1 MKKIIFLF
9 AIISIGLSSCKKE
22 QVTPADLV
30 KPNQNTANS
39 AKSLHCSPWEDVA
52 DAAAAAVDLNQV
64 GVCNTSVCSSG
75 TPTYFNLNNKIVKNA
90 SGATVY
96 FLHLATVTI
105 ADQNAIWSNA
115 VTQAI
120 AATPT
125 GYSLSNIH
133 NFRTE
138 AAGGPI
144 LMYLMRFDIT
154 YIKCT
159 GGGGG
164 GES

>member
-9 AIISIGLSSCKKE
+9 AIISVAVTSCKKE
-22 QVTPADLV
+22 QLTPVDPV
-30 KPNQNTANS
+30 KPNQSTGNS
-39 AKSLHCSPWEDVA
+39 AKSLHCTPWEDVA

-64 GVCNTSVCSSG
+64 GLCNTSACSIGTTTYFYINNKVVRNSSG
-75 TPTYFNLNNKIVKNA
+75 TTW
-90 SGATVY
+90 Y
-96 FLHLATVTI
+96 FLPFSTVAI
-105 ADQNAIWSNA
+105 ADQNAIWSDA

-125 GYSLSNIH
+125 GFSLSSIH
-133 NFRTE
+133 NFRT
-138 AAGGPI
+138 ASGGGPLI
-144 LMYLMRFDIT
+144 TYIMKFDIT

>member
-9 AIISIGLSSCKKE
+9 AIISVGFSSCKKE
-22 QVTPADLV
+22 QVTPADSV
-30 KPNQNTANS
+30 KPNQNTENF

-52 DAAAAAVDLNQV
+52 DAVAAAVDLNQV
-64 GVCNTSVCSSG
+64 GVCNTSACSSG
-75 TPTYFNLNNKIVKNA
+75 TTTYFYINNKIVKDS
-90 SGATVY
+90 SGATWH
-96 FLHLATVTI
+96 FLPFSTVTI
-105 ADQNAIWSNA
+105 ADQNAIWSDA

-125 GYSLSNIH
+125 GFSLSSIH
-133 NFRTE
+133 NFRT
-138 AAGGPI
+138 ASGGGPI
-144 LMYLMRFDIT
+144 ITYIMKFDIT

-164 GES
+164 ES

>member
-22 QVTPADLV
+22 QITPEPSKKTVQTSDT
-30 KPNQNTANS
+30 KG
-39 AKSLHCSPWEDVA
+39 LHCAPWRDAADA
-52 DAAAAAVDLNQV
+52 DAAAIDLNAV
-64 GVCNTSVCSSG
+64 GICNTSLCSGG
-75 TPTYFNLNNKIVKNA
+75 TTTYSYSNNMIVRDG
-90 SGATVY
+90 SGAIVY
-96 FLHLATVTI
+96 FLAFTPVTI

-115 VTQAI
+115 VSQAI
-120 AATPT
+120 TNTPV
-125 GYSLSNIH
+125 GFSLSSIH

-138 AAGGPI
+138 VASGPF
-144 LMYLMRFDIT
+144 LVYRMRFDIT